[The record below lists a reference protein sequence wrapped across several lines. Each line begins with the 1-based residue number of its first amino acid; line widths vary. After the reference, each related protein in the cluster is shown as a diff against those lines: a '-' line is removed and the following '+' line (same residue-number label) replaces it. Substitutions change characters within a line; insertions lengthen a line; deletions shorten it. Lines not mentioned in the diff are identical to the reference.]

1 MPHQPKRVVNSRTAV
16 RCIVYPVEALPV
28 PVEEIKCHEVVE
40 MKPRKKALPG
50 TALLK
55 KMMKDRERKKEK
67 EKQKRDAARGVVD
80 PEAVEAALAAIVAD
94 LEA

>member
-1 MPHQPKRVVNSRTAV
+1 MPQQQKRVVNVRTAV

-40 MKPRKKALPG
+40 MKPRRKALPG

-55 KMMKDRERKKEK
+55 KMMKDRERKKDK
-67 EKQKRDAARGVVD
+67 EKQKRAVRDAID